1 MNQEDIQVWIDNSWT
16 NKNNNKEALLPL
28 QNQRAREKQNKKSNR
43 ESIFFNAETAPRWI
57 VEFKKIIIKSNKE
70 KRQTK

>member
-43 ESIFFNAETAPRWI
+43 ESIFF
-57 VEFKKIIIKSNKE
+57 
-70 KRQTK
+70 